1 MDATQL
7 IAFLNAIAVGD
18 IDTIRGKLARAR
30 EACVE
35 FQQADLVQK
44 LEQAEQ
50 ALVEADMKTYRKRL
64 ETVIS
69 RLGHLR

>member
-1 MDATQL
+1 MNATQL
-7 IAFLNAIAVGD
+7 IAYLNAISVGD
-18 IDTIRGKLARAR
+18 FDSIRGKLARAR
-30 EACVE
+30 ETCAE
-35 FQQADLVQK
+35 LEQAELAQK

-50 ALVEADMKTYRKRL
+50 ALIGADMKTYRKRL